1 MRPALTD
8 YRHLASGKVRELYR
22 IDDDHLLFVAT
33 DRISAFDHILDT
45 AIPDKGRILTAMSVF
60 FFGLIS
66 AHGGVPNHLAGPP
79 DDARIPAEVLG
90 RALVV
95 RRLDMVPVECVA
107 RGYLTGSGLL
117 DYQRAGTV
125 CGVDLPPGLVEASK
139 FSAPLFTPATKADIG
154 SHDENISFDRV
165 VAMVGQDRAAELRD
179 LTLQTYRLAA
189 EHALTKGI
197 IIADSKFEFGVDD
210 AGRLVLADE
219 VFTPDSSRYWPA
231 DSYTEGVVQPSF
243 DKQFVRNW
251 LTGPDSGWDRHGTQ
265 PPPPLPA
272 EIVRATR
279 QRYIEAYE
287 RISGLRFADWI
298 GAEA

>member
-22 IDDDHLLFVAT
+22 IDDDHMLFVAT
-33 DRISAFDHILDT
+33 DRISAFDYILDT

-60 FFGLIS
+60 FFGLVD
-66 AHGGVPNHLAGPP
+66 APNHLAGPP
-79 DDARIPAEVLG
+79 DDPRIPAEVLG

-117 DYQRAGTV
+117 DYQRTGAV
-125 CGVDLPPGLVEASK
+125 CGIHLPAGLVEASK
-139 FSAPLFTPATKADIG
+139 FDQPLFTPATKAEIG
-154 SHDENISFDRV
+154 AHDENIPFERV
-165 VAMVGQDRAAELRD
+165 VEMVGEDRAAELRD
-179 LTLQTYRLAA
+179 LTLKTYSQAA

-197 IIADSKFEFGVDD
+197 IIADTKFEFGADD
-210 AGRLVLADE
+210 EGRLVLADE

-231 DSYTEGVVQPSF
+231 DSYTEGRVAPSF

-251 LTGPDSGWDRHGTQ
+251 LTGPDSGWDRHGSQ
-265 PPPPLPA
+265 PPPPLPPD
-272 EIVRATR
+272 IVQATR
-279 QRYIEAYE
+279 ERYIEAYE
-287 RISGLRFADWI
+287 RISGLTFADWI
-298 GAEA
+298 GAQQ